1 MPGFMSH
8 ERLAYGPWQAIERA
22 LARLLEHAGFDDVA
36 VVGGTGDLGA
46 DVVGTYAG
54 KSWLLQ
60 SKYRWSG
67 RVGSAALREAVQG
80 KSAYGVDVCIA
91 ATNQAFNED
100 AYQYRQSLLSSGIEA
115 DLWDGNTLLKHFD
128 NLRSESASRRDLRD
142 YQVAAVDAVEQR
154 RSQGARASL
163 IVMATGLGKSL
174 VAGELI
180 ANELFRNPDGE
191 ILVLAHT
198 VDLAKQ
204 LERSL
209 WPTLRKEISTHLWAE
224 GESPAYAG
232 GVTCGTWQSVVGAV
246 AREDLAGR
254 YSLLVV
260 DEAHHAPAPAY
271 RSLIEAL
278 EPNFL
283 VGLTATPWRGDERN
297 LGDIFGEPA
306 FTMDIVDG
314 MQGGYLA
321 DVDYRMLV
329 DDIDWDEIGAMSR
342 SGYSVRDLNAK
353 LILPDRDEAMVARV
367 IERMRGLDDA
377 RVMCFCRTIDHAER
391 IQRLFQARDVQ
402 AGVLHSR
409 LHREDRFR
417 TLANFRNGS
426 QRLVLSVDM
435 LNEGIDVPD
444 VNMVVFMRVT
454 HSRRIFVQQLGRGLR
469 VTPTKNRVVVLD
481 FVADVRRIAAGIEL
495 NRGARQRAE
504 GVEVL
509 RFQEGDIV
517 RFGSDSPAIF
527 FDEYLRDVASIED
540 LDESAKLTF
549 PPVSSEHF

>member
-1 MPGFMSH
+1 MNEPFEGNW
-8 ERLAYGPWQAIERA
+8 RGKVRIRQTDLTILICG
-22 LARLLEHAGFDDVA
+22 EH
-36 VVGGTGDLGA
+36 T
-46 DVVGTYAG
+46 
-54 KSWLLQ
+54 
-60 SKYRWSG
+60 
-67 RVGSAALREAVQG
+67 GSARG
-80 KSAYGVDVCIA
+80 
-91 ATNQAFNED
+91 
-100 AYQYRQSLLSSGIEA
+100 
-115 DLWDGNTLLKHFD
+115 
-128 NLRSESASRRDLRD
+128 
-142 YQVAAVDAVEQR
+142 VAAQLTISREENKPYFLLRGRPNKKCKKPAQ
-154 RSQGARASL
+154 AR
-163 IVMATGLGKSL
+163 KSDK
-174 VAGELI
+174 I
-180 ANELFRNPDGE
+180 Y
-191 ILVLAHT
+191 
-198 VDLAKQ
+198 K
-204 LERSL
+204 
-209 WPTLRKEISTHLWAE
+209 
-224 GESPAYAG
+224 
-232 GVTCGTWQSVVGAV
+232 
-246 AREDLAGR
+246 
-254 YSLLVV
+254 
-260 DEAHHAPAPAY
+260 
-271 RSLIEAL
+271 
-278 EPNFL
+278 
-283 VGLTATPWRGDERN
+283 
-297 LGDIFGEPA
+297 IFGEPA

-353 LILPDRDEAMVARV
+353 LILPNRDEAMVARV

-495 NRGARQRAE
+495 NRGARKRAE

-517 RFGSDSPAIF
+517 RFDSDSPATF